1 MKLKRFEKLNGVE
14 GKEVKINGRLYIQRI
29 LCECVCGRVREEKRE
44 EKGGKGEEKREEER
58 REKTIMKR
66 RS

>member
-1 MKLKRFEKLNGVE
+1 ME

-29 LCECVCGRVREEKRE
+29 LCECVWGRVREREEKRE
-44 EKGGKGEEKREEER
+44 EKGGKGEENREEER